1 LYEQFSFYYDQIQPE
16 TKLELELGMNSREM
30 VELVNECEIIFN
42 IKINLDDID
51 KIIEERNPIIIQDV
65 VDYIKEQI
73 SLNKLTLV

>member
-1 LYEQFSFYYDQIQPE
+1 
-16 TKLELELGMNSREM
+16 M

-51 KIIEERNPIIIQDV
+51 KIIEERNSIIIQDV

-73 SLNKLTLV
+73 SLKP

>member
-1 LYEQFSFYYDQIQPE
+1 
-16 TKLELELGMNSREM
+16 M